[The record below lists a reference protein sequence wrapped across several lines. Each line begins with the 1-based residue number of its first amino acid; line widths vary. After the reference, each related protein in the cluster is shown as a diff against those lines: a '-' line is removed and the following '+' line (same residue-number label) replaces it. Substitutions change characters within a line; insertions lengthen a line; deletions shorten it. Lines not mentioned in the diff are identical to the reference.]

1 MAEQKPDSGKQNAA
15 PRQQNRPHG
24 RVYSLSFTL
33 PKLIFSILF
42 GVLALT
48 WVFIFGI
55 MLGRGHKPEE
65 KVPKLAQ
72 IMPSA
77 LSRNTTMAPPPPA
90 EVLRPEELKYQ
101 ESLKGRTVA
110 SAPPRAA
117 EPPKTKAAETK
128 SGKADAKKSRQ
139 ASSKD
144 QTGKTQP
151 KEKAKVDAAPPTTAK
166 ADPKAVDKNKT
177 VKPEPATAGRYDYVY
192 QVAAFKDGPPAEAM
206 RGKLQASGLKPTVEK
221 QKDGAT
227 TWYRILV
234 SFRGTPED
242 TRGMRETLA
251 KNGISRVILRSKKPL
266 E

>member
-1 MAEQKPDSGKQNAA
+1 MAEQKPDSGKQSSA
-15 PRQQNRPHG
+15 PRQQSRPQG

-33 PKLIFSILF
+33 PKLIFSVLF
-42 GVLALT
+42 GALALT

-77 LSRNTTMAPPPPA
+77 LSRNSTMAPPPPA
-90 EVLRPEELKYQ
+90 EVLRPDELTYQ

-110 SAPPRAA
+110 SAPPRSA
-117 EPPKTKAAETK
+117 EPPKAKGAEAKNAKT
-128 SGKADAKKSRQ
+128 DAKKSPQ
-139 ASSKD
+139 STGKD
-144 QTGKTQP
+144 QTGKTPP
-151 KEKAKVDAAPPTTAK
+151 KEKAKADATPVANK
-166 ADPKAVDKNKT
+166 ADVKTAEKNKT
-177 VKPEPATAGRYDYVY
+177 AKPEPAAAGRYDYVY

-206 RGKLQASGLKPTVEK
+206 RSKLQASGLKPTIEK

-234 SFRGTPED
+234 SFRGKPED

-251 KNGISRVILRSKKPL
+251 KNGISRVILRSKKTL

>member
-1 MAEQKPDSGKQNAA
+1 MAEQKPDSGKQGSP
-15 PRQQNRPHG
+15 PRQQSRSQG
-24 RVYSLSFTL
+24 RVYSLAFTL
-33 PKLIFSILF
+33 PKLIFGVLF
-42 GVLALT
+42 GALALT

-90 EVLRPEELKYQ
+90 EVLRPDELKYQ
-101 ESLKGRTVA
+101 DSLKGRTVA
-110 SAPPRAA
+110 SAPPRVA
-117 EPPKTKAAETK
+117 ETPKAKAAETK
-128 SGKADAKKSRQ
+128 SGKADAKKSPQ
-139 ASSKD
+139 PSAKD
-144 QTGKTQP
+144 QPGKTVA
-151 KEKAKVDAAPPTTAK
+151 KEKAKADATPPAATKVDGKAA
-166 ADPKAVDKNKT
+166 DKNKT

-221 QKDGAT
+221 EKDGAT
-227 TWYRILV
+227 TWYRILI
-234 SFRGTPED
+234 SFRGKPED

-251 KNGISRVILRSKKPL
+251 KNGISRVILRSKKAL